1 MKRILLG
8 CAVLLA
14 VGVSC
19 AVAQKIT
26 ACGATFPEAI
36 YQKWFSVYHNAHSN
50 VQINYTANGSGAGV
64 NGVANGTVDFGASDM
79 PMTDA
84 ELSAQKGKVLHF
96 PTVLGAVVLTYNVPG
111 VTQDLRFTGATISG
125 IYLGK
130 ITKWNDKALV
140 ADNPG
145 VKLPN
150 EDIVAVHRTDASGTT
165 FIFTDYL
172 AKVSPEWKSKVGAA
186 KAVSWPASPLGGAQ
200 SSGVTGLLKQT
211 PYSIGYIELLWA
223 LQNKLSYGLVQ
234 NSAGTWIKASMDSVS
249 EAASGVTMPDDF
261 RVSITNSPAKNA
273 YPISSFTWMLI
284 PAQIPDAAKA
294 KAVKDFLSWMLTDG
308 QKVAPTLFFAPLP
321 KPVVDKEQ
329 KQLAQLGGAAHAS
342 SAQPAGKKG
351 MK

>member
-1 MKRILLG
+1 
-8 CAVLLA
+8 
-14 VGVSC
+14 
-19 AVAQKIT
+19 
-26 ACGATFPEAI
+26 
-36 YQKWFSVYHNAHSN
+36 
-50 VQINYTANGSGAGV
+50 
-64 NGVANGTVDFGASDM
+64 
-79 PMTDA
+79 
-84 ELSAQKGKVLHF
+84 
-96 PTVLGAVVLTYNVPG
+96 
-111 VTQDLRFTGATISG
+111 
-125 IYLGK
+125 
-130 ITKWNDKALV
+130 
-140 ADNPG
+140 
-145 VKLPN
+145 
-150 EDIVAVHRTDASGTT
+150 
-165 FIFTDYL
+165 
-172 AKVSPEWKSKVGAA
+172 VSPEWKSKVGAA

-249 EAASGVTMPDDF
+249 EAAGGVTMPDDF

-284 PAQIPDAAKA
+284 PAQIADAGKA

-329 KQLAQLGGAAHAS
+329 KQVAQLGGAAHAS